1 MSNAT
6 LPTLEDVARE
16 AKVSTATVSRC
27 LNTPERVS
35 ETTRDKVLEAVRT
48 LGYSPNF
55 GARALASKRTY
66 TYGAI
71 IPTMA
76 NAIFARGLQAFQ
88 EHLSSRGITLL
99 VASSSYD
106 PEEEE
111 KQIRNMVARGADG
124 LLLIGTSRSEEI
136 YQFLEQHNVPL
147 VLAWNI
153 NQSSTHNMVGF
164 NNIEATRKLT
174 ARAVAQGHRDFAY
187 ISAELQYNDRAR
199 DRLEGVK
206 RGLQDALINPK
217 SIELVEAP
225 YSIGDSG
232 AAFEQLMHLAR
243 RPSVV
248 MCGNDVQA
256 VGALKR
262 ARELGIRV
270 PEDVSIT
277 GFDDLELATV
287 VEPGITTVHV
297 PHREMGRR
305 AAELLLATEP
315 GATTQR
321 IELETHVVERG
332 SLGPVPQAIS

>member
-27 LNTPERVS
+27 LNTPEQVS
-35 ETTRDKVLEAVRT
+35 ETTRAKVLEAVKA

-55 GARALASKRTY
+55 GARALASKRTH

-88 EHLSSRGITLL
+88 EQLSSKGSTLL

-136 YQFLEQHNVPL
+136 YQFLDQHNIPL
-147 VLAWNI
+147 VLTWNI
-153 NQSSTHNMVGF
+153 DRSSTHNMVGF
-164 NNIEATRKLT
+164 DNISATRKLA
-174 ARAVAQGHRDFAY
+174 ARAVALGHRNFAY
-187 ISAELQYNDRAR
+187 LSAERQYNDRAR
-199 DRLEGVK
+199 DRLEGV
-206 RGLQDALINPK
+206 RQGLIGANINPDTIALAQ
-217 SIELVEAP
+217 SP
-225 YSIGDSG
+225 YSIAEAGE
-232 AAFEQLMHLAR
+232 AFQHLMSSEIH
-243 RPSVV
+243 PTVV

-256 VGALKR
+256 VGALKK
-262 ARELGIRV
+262 ARDLGLRV

-287 VEPGITTVHV
+287 AEPGITTVHV

-305 AAELLLATEP
+305 AAELLLAAVP
-315 GATTQR
+315 GAKTHK
-321 IELETHVVERG
+321 IELDTYLVERG
-332 SLGPVPQAIS
+332 SLGPAPKA